1 MRIALTWLLLCC
13 ALFSQ
18 IPVPGPIIGT
28 SGGGGGGGG
37 GGTVTVVGS
46 GSVASTALVTG
57 GGGTAIQTPST
68 TATLTS
74 LGLLSLPAGGGLVVT
89 PSATM
94 AAGELMIRAGDPK
107 ASFAS
112 DIQSGW
118 DDAGSI
124 FAILNEPNKVVS
136 LRAFG
141 QTNVANAYN
150 MVASFRGLCNA
161 SSGTTP
167 VCGGAESDLFVQ
179 TSGTAAMTYAV
190 AHWVDLNL
198 NATGSAAITNAIGL
212 FWDGYTIAGNAPTN
226 LYGLYMAD
234 IAGGTNNYPLAII
247 GTSGVNLI
255 NPVTLFGQ
263 SVGFAAGTTTASSIY
278 LAPGAART
286 TGPVEGDFWWV
297 DASNAMGGYN
307 GTAAF
312 LVPQTSA
319 AYGTDNRLIRT
330 DGTGVGTQVSAITVD
345 DSGNLSTAGSATFGS
360 GGSNAGSIVVGQGT
374 APSVGTNSVTVYA
387 DTSVTAY
394 KTRLPNA
401 AGTGFFLGTNTSND
415 VVQTIVGFTGT
426 DNVVR
431 ATSPTITTPTFSGA
445 MTLPDNVRQTFNP
458 GTNAAG
464 LNVGSQT
471 ANPDT
476 PSNGD
481 IFYDS
486 DDNLLR
492 ARINGAWV
500 SLGSGG
506 SAVNRQ
512 ITLVTSDVSTT
523 GTKSCSVVEVAGTI
537 VAAHLVSNALPT
549 GANLVVDVKKI
560 GFTSYTGTGSSTS
573 ITASAIP
580 TIATSD
586 SNPRYEDTTLTGWT
600 TSVSAND
607 VVCVS
612 ISTAPTGGATWAAL
626 SLEIQ

>member
-1 MRIALTWLLLCC
+1 M
-13 ALFSQ
+13 
-18 IPVPGPIIGT
+18 
-28 SGGGGGGGG
+28 
-37 GGTVTVVGS
+37 
-46 GSVASTALVTG
+46 
-57 GGGTAIQTPST
+57 
-68 TATLTS
+68 
-74 LGLLSLPAGGGLVVT
+74 
-89 PSATM
+89 M
-94 AAGELMIRAGDPK
+94 AAGELIVRAADPK

-124 FAILNEPNKVVS
+124 FGILNEPNKVVA

-247 GTSGVNLI
+247 GTSGVNVI

-263 SVGFAAGTTTASSIY
+263 SVGFAAGTTSAAPIY
-278 LAPGAART
+278 IAPGAART
-286 TGPVEGDFWWV
+286 IGPVEGDLWWV

-312 LVPQTSA
+312 LIPQTSA

-345 DSGNLSTAGSATFGS
+345 DSGNLSTPGSGTFGS
-360 GGSNAGSIVVGQGT
+360 GGSNAGSIVMGQGT
-374 APSVGTNSVTVYA
+374 APSVGTNSVTRYA

-394 KTRLPNA
+394 KIREPAA
-401 AGTGFFLGTNTSND
+401 AGTGFLLGTNSSND
-415 VVQTIVGFTGT
+415 VVQTFVSFTGT
-426 DNVVR
+426 GDVVR
-431 ATSPTITTPTFSGA
+431 ASSPTITTPAISGA
-445 MTLPDNVRQTFNP
+445 ITLPDDIRQTFNP

-464 LNVGSQT
+464 LNVGAQN
-471 ANPDT
+471 AD
-476 PSNGD
+476 PSSPSDGD
-481 IFYDS
+481 LFYDA
-486 DDNLLR
+486 DDELLR

-500 SLGSGG
+500 NLGSGG
-506 SAVNRQ
+506 AGVNRQ
-512 ITLVTSDVSTT
+512 ITLVVTDVSTT

-537 VAAHLVSNALPT
+537 VAAHLISNALPT
-549 GANLVVDVKKI
+549 GANLVVDVNKVAYS
-560 GFTSYTGTGSSTS
+560 SYTGPGSSSS
-573 ITASAIP
+573 ITASATP

-586 SNPRYEDTTLTGWT
+586 TNPRYEDTTLTGWT

-607 VVCVS
+607 VVCVA
-612 ISTAPTGGATWAAL
+612 IDTAPSGGATWASL
-626 SLEIQ
+626 TLEIQ